1 MKLLL
6 DTHVVL
12 WYITEDER
20 LSEEAKAWINNGENE
35 VYYSLVSV
43 WEVAIK
49 HQAKK
54 KKMPLTDEDFVSYA
68 EETGMTCLVLEKKHI
83 AMLKSLTL
91 QETAKEHHDPF
102 DRILISQAKSENM
115 LLLTH
120 DRLLK
125 GYGEPCVITI

>member
-20 LSEEAKAWINNGENE
+20 LSDEAKAWINNGENE

-49 HQAKK
+49 HLAKRN
-54 KKMPLTDEDFVSYA
+54 KMPLTDEDFVSYA
-68 EETGMTCLVLEKKHI
+68 EETGMSFLALEKKHI
-83 AMLKSLTL
+83 AMLKTLTL
-91 QETAKEHHDPF
+91 QEAAKEHHDPF